1 MNILNYDDV
10 TFMGGVDPIG
20 EVFYYDNRVF
30 RKISENYREK
40 VLSFINSDVFKALI
54 EKKSFVNTWTS
65 DYTFED
71 GALVLEHEKAELSSQ
86 V

>member
-10 TFMGGVDPIG
+10 TFMGGGVDPIG

-40 VLSFINSDVFKALI
+40 VLSFINSDVVKALI
-54 EKKSFVNTWTS
+54 EKKIFC
-65 DYTFED
+65 
-71 GALVLEHEKAELSSQ
+71 
-86 V
+86 